1 MPLQKKYNISSGIEI
16 GIWEITES
24 VEELIGMLFL
34 NKEEFDT
41 LYAFSSEVRRKQ
53 WLSYR
58 ALIRN
63 LVKMDTIYKIY
74 YDEHNKP
81 YLVNPARSISVSHS
95 GKYSAALIDVD
106 ASAING
112 LDIEMIHPKILKV
125 ADKFLSAPEMNFLG
139 KDPLLN
145 AIILWSAKEA
155 AFKFVGKQG
164 VFMKEHIHILDY
176 KPDEYE
182 SILMSVE
189 TEGQHTE
196 MRIAHHRHED
206 LIITHTI

>member
-1 MPLQKKYNISSGIEI
+1 MPLKIKYTVTPEIEI

-24 VEELIGMLFL
+24 VEDLIGMLFL
-34 NKEEFDT
+34 NKAEFDT

-63 LVKMDTIYKIY
+63 MVKMDTIYKIY
-74 YDEHNKP
+74 YNEHNKP
-81 YLVNPARSISVSHS
+81 YLINPARSISVSHS
-95 GKYSAALIDVD
+95 GNFSAALIDQNP
-106 ASAING
+106 SSING
-112 LDIEMIHPKILKV
+112 LDVEMIHPKILRV
-125 ADKFLSAPEMNFLG
+125 ADKFLSEQELKFLG
-139 KDPLLN
+139 DDQLLN

-164 VFMKEHIHILDY
+164 VFMKEHIHIQAYD
-176 KPDEYE
+176 PTIYE
-182 SILMSVE
+182 SIRMLVE
-189 TEGQHTE
+189 AEDVYAE
-196 MRIAHHRHED
+196 MTITHRRYND